1 MPPVRLGSAGHAA
14 SGMRNHNKLRNNHFD
29 ELSLKS
35 VVEAKCH
42 SFRSSF
48 FFRTHL
54 LWNDLPL
61 SLKQENT
68 VSVFETNLK
77 AHFWDLIMDP
87 D

>member
-1 MPPVRLGSAGHAA
+1 MPPDRLGSAGLAA
-14 SGMRNHNKLRNNHFD
+14 SGMRNHNKLRDNHFD

-42 SFRSSF
+42 SFRSLF
-48 FFRTHL
+48 FFPKHS

-61 SLKQENT
+61 SLKQENSF
-68 VSVFETNLK
+68 SVFETNLK
-77 AHFWDLIMDP
+77 AHFWDLMIEP